1 MHPVRRLSGVLAV
14 FVLALPATA
23 IAADPIPQ
31 LRSFDAFHGEPATPQ
46 PLSAPDPPRHP
57 FMAPNGRSNLHNDA
71 FQTDTYQGYG
81 PLGRGGIAQTSALY
95 FSECASITFDSK
107 GRLVTVCVGIA
118 QITLRLLDPR
128 TLDTLASYQLPGRD
142 LTQGNPFTNFTGG
155 GYFYLDDRDR
165 AVVPT
170 SERHLL
176 TIGQTEAPGFR
187 VERDVDLTGVVPQGD
202 AIISALPDFSG
213 RIWVASKAG
222 VVATVAADGAVK
234 AIDTREGIGNS
245 FAVDSDGSVSIVTNA
260 ALYRFEAGADGTPRA
275 IWREPY
281 ENSGVQ
287 KPGQSQAGSG
297 TTPTLIGREF
307 VAITDNADPMNV
319 LVYRRAREV
328 AGPRLTCKVAVFG
341 AGASNTDQSLI
352 ATPELIVVE
361 NNYGYASPL
370 SVELGQ
376 TTTPGLEAIR
386 LRPDGSCEKQWRSQE
401 VAPTVVPKLSL
412 AAGLVYTYTKPAR
425 GDGGDPWYL
434 TAIDA
439 RTGRTVFK
447 ALAGDGLGFNN
458 NYAPVTLGPD
468 GTAYVGVLGG
478 VVRLQDRE
486 PLPPLPAVLQRR
498 PPRLRIACVRAGP
511 RARVTGAGIRDVTI
525 RVGGVRGSRRDRRRP
540 FALTL
545 GGRRG
550 ARVVV
555 TVRFADGRRALRL
568 RAALPRCAHQRRPML
583 TT

>member
-1 MHPVRRLSGVLAV
+1 MPAVQRLSWVLAV
-14 FVLALPATA
+14 CALALPAGATA
-23 IAADPIPQ
+23 ATPIPQ
-31 LRSFDAFHGEPATPQ
+31 LGSFDAFSGAPATPQ
-46 PLSAPDPPRHP
+46 PLRAPDPPRHP

-81 PLGRGGIAQTSALY
+81 PLGRGGIAHTSASYL
-95 FSECASITFDSK
+95 SDCASITFDSK
-107 GRLVTVCVGIA
+107 GRLVSVCVGVL

-128 TLDTLASYQLPGRD
+128 TLDTLASYELPGRD

-155 GYFYLDDRDR
+155 GYFYLDNRDR
-165 AVVPT
+165 AIVAT

-176 TIGQTEAPGFR
+176 TIAQTEPAGFR
-187 VERDVDLTGVVPQGD
+187 VERDVDLNSVVPQSD
-202 AIISALPDFSG
+202 AIISALPGWDG
-213 RIWVASKAG
+213 RIWVASKGG
-222 VVATVAADGAVK
+222 VVATVAADGTVK

-275 IWREPY
+275 VWREPY
-281 ENSGVQ
+281 ENTGVQ

-297 TTPTLIGREF
+297 TTPTLIGDDF

-319 LVYRRAREV
+319 LVYRRGREV
-328 AGPRLTCKVAVFG
+328 AGARRTCRVAVFG
-341 AGASNTDQSLI
+341 RGASNTDQSLI

-361 NNYGYASPL
+361 NNYGYASPV

-376 TTTPGLEAIR
+376 TTTPGLEGIR
-386 LRPDGSCEKQWRSQE
+386 LRRDGSCEKQWRSE
-401 VAPTVVPKLSL
+401 EIAPTVVPKLSL
-412 AAGLVYTYTKPAR
+412 AAGLVYTYTKPR
-425 GDGGDPWYL
+425 RSDGGDPWYF

-447 ALAGDGLGFNN
+447 ALAGSGLGYNN

-468 GTAYVGVLGG
+468 GSAYIGVLGG

-486 PLPPLPAVLQRR
+486 PLPPLPATTGPR
-498 PPRLRIACVRAGP
+498 PPRLRIACVRAGA
-511 RARVTGAGIRDVTI
+511 RARVTGAAIRDVTV
-525 RVGGVRGSRRDRRRP
+525 RVGGVRGSRRDPRRP
-540 FALTL
+540 FALAL
-545 GGRRG
+545 PGRRG

-555 TVRFADGRRALRL
+555 TVRFSDGRRAVRL